1 MSRLAEWNQIRVAVV
16 VPIFICVLHDV
27 ITENSGFFS
36 TCWAIYERFSG
47 YRPYS
52 TIIFDFVMNFKCK
65 PVLFLCTSASLN
77 IKVNGRSLLSES
89 DVRVIIKANVRSYH
103 DHHELTF
110 EIYKKKIAKL
120 QKLFFGETFPD
131 KKLCHSTGCV
141 IWHDCLPYW
150 NIYAENITG
159 ANFSLFIFEWVANRA
174 SHSFIKMKPEAL
186 SL

>member
-1 MSRLAEWNQIRVAVV
+1 MKSNTRRSCRANIYLCPSWCYNREFRL
-16 VPIFICVLHDV
+16 
-27 ITENSGFFS
+27 FS

-131 KKLCHSTGCV
+131 KNYV
-141 IWHDCLPYW
+141 IQPAVWFGTTVYPIETYMQR
-150 NIYAENITG
+150 I
-159 ANFSLFIFEWVANRA
+159 
-174 SHSFIKMKPEAL
+174 
-186 SL
+186 